1 MSYPLNH
8 REALEKVASIC
19 RESETYTRR
28 TQHIHEVA
36 MRALGMTLE
45 QRMAHHMDV
54 FDRTKEDAER
64 IHFLAAAAARH
75 RRIALMRA
83 RLGAAYIEDYV

>member
-1 MSYPLNH
+1 
-8 REALEKVASIC
+8 
-19 RESETYTRR
+19 
-28 TQHIHEVA
+28 
-36 MRALGMTLE
+36 
-45 QRMAHHMDV
+45 MDV